1 MKEIYEHI
9 VDKDIVKRNGERIH
23 HRGGKTALQQ
33 NYYTVLSVLK
43 HLIDQRSMD
52 RDTIILVFYNIKTVV
67 SEHWDGI
74 GKDDE
79 QWRH

>member
-33 NYYTVLSVLK
+33 NYYTLLSVLK
-43 HLIDQRSMD
+43 HLIDQRNMD
-52 RDTIILVFYNIKTVV
+52 RDTLILVFYNIKPIV

-74 GKDDE
+74 GKDDKP
-79 QWRH
+79 